1 MSKESGN
8 RPSARRP
15 QQEGQARGFGNPAAL
30 SWSRLERILSGVDTG
45 PLHALGVADGVGD
58 GARVHWW
65 DKAQRSEEH
74 TDETAGEGARQSTS
88 GGVGCDAGETGSGRG
103 GGETGSADGAGK
115 GGGGED
121 LNTGQKAAPQPF
133 AELRSCHAYNFLH
146 GADQPEAMVAKAA
159 ELGITYLACLDRD
172 GMYGAARFATAV
184 AEHNAGL
191 AGDPL
196 ANTGFTSAA
205 GYNAG
210 ERCAQVNG
218 HSLNAES
225 PAECGPQ
232 VHAGSQVLAGP
243 QVHAGS
249 QVPAGMQ
256 VHAGSHIHTVFG
268 AELSLAEGKG
278 HPLAILCRGQEGYR
292 RLSQLITEAKMADR
306 DKDTVNYPPLEAVAQ
321 RAQGNWVVII
331 DRYWA
336 ERADELVHLFG
347 AENCAIQY
355 QLTMDPAD
363 SDWNGTLH
371 RCAQR
376 HPGVHEFASAV
387 ATCASPASARL
398 AGVKAA
404 LHDRLDLHSAEPTTH
419 PTGGSWLRSRTEM
432 LQLAGD
438 CDWLREAI
446 DSAVALAEQ
455 CAFTLNLIAPN
466 LPNYPVPPGHT
477 EMSWLKALVEKG
489 GGERYG
495 RRPKKKECGA
505 ETNKQANQETSDTAG
520 RTNTAANAKAWETID
535 RELQIIEQ
543 LGFPGYFLIVY
554 DIVNFCHT
562 NDIFCQGRGSAANS
576 AVCFA
581 LGITTVDAVAAGLLF
596 ERFLSPE
603 RDGPPDIDLD
613 IESGRREEAIQ
624 YVYRRYGRDNAA
636 QVANVITYRRK
647 GALRDAARA
656 LGYAPGQVDA
666 WSRGI
671 EPAPELLQDV
681 ADQLRDHP
689 RHLGIHSGGM
699 VICDR
704 PIADVVPTE
713 WARMENRSV
722 VQWDKDDCA
731 AVGLVKFDLLG
742 LGMLE
747 ALHHAVDQVERH
759 RGRRVEL
766 WRLDPVETE
775 VYAMLAKADAVGVFQ
790 VESRAQLNTL
800 PRLKPRTFYDLVV
813 QVALIR
819 PGPIQGGSVHPFIRR
834 RNGLEPV
841 TFDHPSLEPALTRTL
856 GVPLFQEQLMQV
868 VVDAAG
874 FSAAEADSLRRA
886 MGSKRSPQRMAA
898 LRQRFYDGLQRTNGI
913 TGEVADRLWDKIVAF
928 ASYGFPESHAQSFAS
943 LVYYSAWFKYHYP
956 AEFCV
961 ALLRAQPMGF
971 YSPASLIA
979 DARRHG
985 VKILPVD
992 INASGVEADTV
1003 VGPGTGLEAGAGLG
1017 ASAGVAPDEGPCPG
1031 AEADFIAASPTFFGS
1046 TPPAAPDPNRPQG
1059 IHGLGRGTAEPVG
1072 AIRLGLASVS
1082 GIGEDVARRI
1092 VQVREHKGPFVTISD
1107 LSREAGLT
1115 VRQVEQLARAGA
1127 LESLGLDRRQ
1137 AVWAAGVAA
1146 TERPGMLPGSSLMQV
1161 PALPGMSA
1169 FELTAAD
1176 LAATGITPDG
1186 HPVALLREILERWH
1200 ELPIRTGVRAGQ
1212 VRGGAPVIPAH
1223 RLLEVPDGTRI
1234 RVAGVVT
1241 HRQRPA
1247 TAGGVVFF
1255 GLEDETGLANV
1266 MVTQGLW
1273 NRQRKEALSTTLVVI
1288 RGIVHNAA
1296 GAASVTADHI
1306 EPMEPELRA
1315 AKTFGAVHQKSRDF
1329 R

>member
-1 MSKESGN
+1 MEDEPRKQPAGKG
-8 RPSARRP
+8 RGRKSARRP
-15 QQEGQARGFGNPAAL
+15 QPVGQARGFGNPAAL
-30 SWSRLERILSGVDTG
+30 NWSRLERILSGVDTG
-45 PLHALGVADGVGD
+45 PLHALGIADGVGD
-58 GARVHWW
+58 GAQIHWW
-65 DKAQRSEEH
+65 DGQEQSE
-74 TDETAGEGARQSTS
+74 D
-88 GGVGCDAGETGSGRG
+88 RG
-103 GGETGSADGAGK
+103 GAKGA
-115 GGGGED
+115 
-121 LNTGQKAAPQPF
+121 QKPTLHPF
-133 AELRSCHAYNFLH
+133 AELRTYHAYHFLH
-146 GADQPEAMVAKAA
+146 GADQPETMVAKAA
-159 ELGITYLACLDRD
+159 ELGITHLACLDRD
-172 GMYGAARFATAV
+172 GMYGTARFATAV

-191 AGDPL
+191 AIAAVQGD
-196 ANTGFTSAA
+196 A
-205 GYNAG
+205 
-210 ERCAQVNG
+210 ER
-218 HSLNAES
+218 NAEEPGVRANSQQMSASERNAEEPGVRANDQKASVSGRNAAEGASQIS
-225 PAECGPQ
+225 PGFQ
-232 VHAGSQVLAGP
+232 
-243 QVHAGS
+243 
-249 QVPAGMQ
+249 MR
-256 VHAGSHIHTVFG
+256 TVFG
-268 AELSLAEGKG
+268 AELSLAEGDG
-278 HPLAILCRGQEGYR
+278 HPLAILCRRQEGYR

-306 DKDTVNYPPLEAVAQ
+306 DKDTVNYPPLETIAE
-321 RAQGNWVVII
+321 RAGDQWLILI
-331 DRYWA
+331 DHHWLN
-336 ERADELVHLFG
+336 RADELVRLFG
-347 AENCAIQY
+347 SENCVIQY

-363 SDWNGTLH
+363 AEWNEQLRRYAEH
-371 RCAQR
+371 
-376 HPGVHEFASAV
+376 HPGLQEIVSAV
-387 ATCASPASARL
+387 ATCAQPSSARL

-404 LHDRLDLHSAEPTTH
+404 LHEQRDLHAAEPTTH
-419 PTGGSWLRSRTEM
+419 PTGGSWLRSRDEM
-432 LQLAGD
+432 MQLAGD
-438 CDWLREAI
+438 CDWLHAAI
-446 DSAVALAEQ
+446 DNTVTLAEQ

-466 LPNYPVPPGHT
+466 LPRYPVPTGHT

-489 GGERYG
+489 GAERYG
-495 RRPKKKECGA
+495 RRPKKEECSA
-505 ETNKQANQETSDTAG
+505 ETNQQAGAVGLATGSAA
-520 RTNTAANAKAWETID
+520 RKANTAANAKAWETID
-535 RELQIIEQ
+535 RELGIIEQ

-624 YVYRRYGRDNAA
+624 YVYQRYGRDNAA

-666 WSRGI
+666 WTRGI
-671 EPAPELLQDV
+671 EEPPELLQHV

-747 ALHHAVDQVERH
+747 AIHHAVDQVEKH

-775 VYAMLAKADAVGVFQ
+775 VYAMLAKADAIGVFQ
-790 VESRAQLNTL
+790 VESRAQMNTL

-874 FSAAEADSLRRA
+874 FTAAEADSLRRA
-886 MGSKRSPQRMAA
+886 MGSKRSPRRMAA
-898 LRQRFYDGLQRTNGI
+898 LRERFYDGLERTNGI

-971 YSPASLIA
+971 YSPQSLIA

-992 INASGVEADTV
+992 INASGVEPETV
-1003 VGPGTGLEAGAGLG
+1003 IDVDAAGLL
-1017 ASAGVAPDEGPCPG
+1017 ASASVGSPNRGVSPS
-1031 AEADFIAASPTFFGS
+1031 ADPASSFGS
-1046 TPPAAPDPNRPQG
+1046 TPSASPEANRPQG
-1059 IHGLGRGTAEPVG
+1059 VHGLGRGTAEPVG

-1082 GIGEDVARRI
+1082 GIGKDVATAI
-1092 VQVREHKGPFVTISD
+1092 VRARENNGAFVTVSD
-1107 LSREAGLT
+1107 LSRQAGLT
-1115 VRQVEQLARAGA
+1115 VKHVEQLARAGA
-1127 LESLGLDRRQ
+1127 LECLGLDRRQ

-1146 TERPGMLPGSSLMQV
+1146 TEREGMLPGSSLVQV
-1161 PALPGMSA
+1161 PSLPGMNA

-1176 LAATGITPDG
+1176 LATTGITPDG
-1186 HPVALLREILERWH
+1186 HPVVLLRQLLEQWH
-1200 ELPIRTGVRAGQ
+1200 ELPIRTGIRAGQ
-1212 VRGGAPVIPAH
+1212 VRGGAPVVPAN
-1223 RLLEVPDGTRI
+1223 RLLDIPDGTRI

-1255 GLEDETGLANV
+1255 GIEDETGLANV

-1273 NRQRKEALSTTLVVI
+1273 RRQRKEALATKMVLI
-1288 RGIVHNAA
+1288 RGIVHNSA
-1296 GAASVTADHI
+1296 GAASVTADLI

-1315 AKTFGAVHQKSRDF
+1315 AKTLGSVHEKSRDF